1 MAGQAGQV
9 GYSKRSRLDK
19 LGVKPGAR
27 VAVVGLDDEAFLAE
41 LRERTSA
48 VTTGRLPRAADLVII
63 YMERPADLARLAKA
77 RTAIAPD
84 GATWVVWPKGRKTFR
99 EDDVRA
105 FAPSAG
111 LVDVKVVAFS
121 ETLSGLKLVVPLR
134 DRR

>member
-1 MAGQAGQV
+1 MGGSGQA

-27 VAVVGLDDEAFLAE
+27 IAVVGLGDAGFLAE
-41 LRERTSA
+41 LRGRTSA
-48 VTTGRLPRAADLVII
+48 VTSGRVPKAADLIFI
-63 YMERPADLARLAKA
+63 YMDRTADLPRLEKA
-77 RTAIAPD
+77 RRAIAPN
-84 GATWVVWPKGRKTFR
+84 GAVWVIWPKGRKAFR

-105 FAPSAG
+105 FGPTAG
-111 LVDVKVVAFS
+111 LVDIKVVAFS

>member
-77 RTAIAPD
+77 RTAIAP
-84 GATWVVWPKGRKTFR
+84 
-99 EDDVRA
+99 
-105 FAPSAG
+105 SAG